1 MSDQQEQQ
9 LGAVISALMTAAFE
23 QQFVA
28 WFESCV
34 PIDNLTV
41 LAYVG
46 EGRPR
51 CLFAHSKETSVH
63 ASFDSA
69 YCAGIYLLDPFF
81 VVDRAGASSGLY
93 RLEDIAPDYFSQS
106 DYYLKYYRDTN
117 ILDEMTY
124 LVRVSAELSI
134 HICLGRD
141 ISSGRKFVPE
151 EWEKALAIRPV
162 AEALAVRHW
171 SDLAEEQGECVRD
184 GENAMTQF
192 WEQFRKTYGVVL
204 TARQSQTALLIL
216 RGHSS
221 GSIAKLMGVS
231 VQTVKVFRKQ
241 IYMRCSISSQAELF
255 AMMMPILV
263 RLGER

>member
-1 MSDQQEQQ
+1 MSHPQEQQ
-9 LGAVISALMTAAFE
+9 LASVISALMTPVFE
-23 QQFVA
+23 RQLVA

-34 PIDNLTV
+34 PIDNVTI

-46 EGRPR
+46 DGRPK
-51 CLFAHSKETSVH
+51 CLFAHSKEKSVH

-69 YCAGIYLLDPFF
+69 YCTGIYLLDPFF
-81 VVDRAGASSGLY
+81 VVDRAGACSGLY
-93 RLEDIAPDYFSQS
+93 RLEDIVPDCFSLS

-124 LVRVSAELSI
+124 LVRISADVSI

-141 ISSGRKFVPE
+141 TSSGRKFVTA
-151 EWEKALAIRPV
+151 EWENALKIQPVVAALA
-162 AEALAVRHW
+162 ARHW
-171 SDLAEEQGECVRD
+171 SDLAAVQDGGGRD
-184 GENAMTQF
+184 GEDAMTEF
-192 WEQFRKTYGVVL
+192 WDQFRKTYGVVL
-204 TARQSQTALLIL
+204 TARQSQTALLIV

-221 GSIAKLMGVS
+221 SSIARFMGVS

-241 IYMRCSISSQAELF
+241 IHMRCSISSQAELF

-263 RLGER
+263 KLGGR